1 MNFLTDQ
8 RVIVTLRSLYR
19 TAKTPAKRRDS
30 IRKHSTERDP
40 MRMNATPFRTLLALV
55 SIAAVATGCVTA
67 KPTETEAG
75 SATAAAP
82 APAVSM
88 APAVVAAVAKPDDW
102 CDRYPDSFEC
112 EDASAKAT
120 TSDDWCA
127 RYPDSFVCKDE
138 DVAEKTTTSD
148 DWCARYPDSF
158 VCQEE
163 VAAGQTS
170 TEDWCS
176 RYPDS
181 FVCKAEAPVPAI
193 SAYVV
198 QAGDHLWGI
207 SSQPK
212 VYGDPYQWPLLFKR
226 NRAEI
231 TDADLIYP
239 GQMIQ
244 IERDMSDA
252 QIQEAID
259 HARSRGA
266 WVLGVVEGS
275 DLRYL
280 QAAGSADA
288 ANATA
293 EQAAA
298 MIAQAGVDLKAAKAA
313 KGEWRI
319 LDSATGGSAV
329 PISKALKAAQKLLD
343 EGDAAEA
350 YRLAQRVS
358 ESAQLGVAQSAEQAS
373 AAPSYN

>member
-1 MNFLTDQ
+1 
-8 RVIVTLRSLYR
+8 
-19 TAKTPAKRRDS
+19 
-30 IRKHSTERDP
+30 
-40 MRMNATPFRTLLALV
+40 MRMNATPIRTLLALA
-55 SIAAVATGCVTA
+55 SIAVVATGCVTA

-112 EDASAKAT
+112 EDAAAPVT
-120 TSDDWCA
+120 APDDWCEK
-127 RYPDSFVCKDE
+127 YPTSFMCQE
-138 DVAEKTTTSD
+138 EAPAVAAPD
-148 DWCARYPDSF
+148 DWCEKYPTSF
-158 VCQEE
+158 ICQEE

-170 TEDWCS
+170 SEDWCD
-176 RYPDS
+176 RYPTS
-181 FVCKAEAPVPAI
+181 FLCQEEVPVPMI

-226 NRAEI
+226 NRADI

-280 QAAGSADA
+280 QAAGSTDA

-298 MIAQAGVDLKAAKAA
+298 MIAQAGADLKAAKAA

-329 PISKALKAAQKLLD
+329 PLRKALKAAQKLLD
-343 EGDAAEA
+343 GGDASEA

-358 ESAQLGVAQSAEQAS
+358 ESAKLGAAQSAEQAS

>member
-1 MNFLTDQ
+1 
-8 RVIVTLRSLYR
+8 
-19 TAKTPAKRRDS
+19 
-30 IRKHSTERDP
+30 
-40 MRMNATPFRTLLALV
+40 MNATPIRTLLALV

-138 DVAEKTTTSD
+138 EVAEKTTTSDDWCARYPDSFVCKDEEVAEKTTTSD

-212 VYGDPYQWPLLFKR
+212 VYSDPYQWPLLFKR

-280 QAAGSADA
+280 QAAGSTDA
-288 ANATA
+288 TNATA

-298 MIAQAGVDLKAAKAA
+298 MIAQAGADLKSAKAA

-319 LDSATGGSAV
+319 LDSAIGGSAV
-329 PISKALKAAQKLLD
+329 PISKALKVAQKLLD
-343 EGDAAEA
+343 EGDPAEA

>member
-1 MNFLTDQ
+1 
-8 RVIVTLRSLYR
+8 
-19 TAKTPAKRRDS
+19 
-30 IRKHSTERDP
+30 
-40 MRMNATPFRTLLALV
+40 MRMNATPIRTLLALV

-127 RYPDSFVCKDE
+127 RYPDSFVC
-138 DVAEKTTTSD
+138 
-148 DWCARYPDSF
+148 
-158 VCQEE
+158 QEE
-163 VAAGQTS
+163 AAAGQTS

-181 FVCKAEAPVPAI
+181 FVCKAEVPVPVI

-207 SSQPK
+207 SSQLK

-226 NRAEI
+226 NRADI
-231 TDADLIYP
+231 MDADLIYP

-244 IERDMSDA
+244 IEREMSDA

-280 QAAGSADA
+280 QAAGSTDA

-298 MIAQAGVDLKAAKAA
+298 MIAQAGADLKAAKAA

-329 PISKALKAAQKLLD
+329 PLSKALKAAQKMLD
-343 EGDAAEA
+343 DGDATEA

>member
-1 MNFLTDQ
+1 
-8 RVIVTLRSLYR
+8 
-19 TAKTPAKRRDS
+19 
-30 IRKHSTERDP
+30 
-40 MRMNATPFRTLLALV
+40 MRMNATPIRTLLALL

-127 RYPDSFVCKDE
+127 RYPDSFVC
-138 DVAEKTTTSD
+138 
-148 DWCARYPDSF
+148 
-158 VCQEE
+158 EE
-163 VAAGQTS
+163 EAAAGQTS

-181 FVCKAEAPVPAI
+181 FVCKAEAPMPVI

-231 TDADLIYP
+231 ADADLIYP

-244 IERDMSDA
+244 IEREMSDA

-280 QAAGSADA
+280 QAAGSTDA

-298 MIAQAGVDLKAAKAA
+298 MIAQAGADLKAAKAA

>member
-1 MNFLTDQ
+1 
-8 RVIVTLRSLYR
+8 
-19 TAKTPAKRRDS
+19 
-30 IRKHSTERDP
+30 
-40 MRMNATPFRTLLALV
+40 MRMNATPIRTLLALA
-55 SIAAVATGCVTA
+55 SIAVVATGCVTA

-112 EDASAKAT
+112 EDAAAPVT
-120 TSDDWCA
+120 APDDWCEK
-127 RYPDSFVCKDE
+127 YPTSFMCQE
-138 DVAEKTTTSD
+138 EAPAVAAPD
-148 DWCARYPDSF
+148 DWCEKYPTSF
-158 VCQEE
+158 ICQEE

-170 TEDWCS
+170 SEDWCD
-176 RYPDS
+176 RYPTS
-181 FVCKAEAPVPAI
+181 FLCQEEVAAGQTSSEDWCDRYPTSFLCQEEVPVPVI

-226 NRAEI
+226 NRADI

-239 GQMIQ
+239 GQMVQ

-280 QAAGSADA
+280 QAAGSTDA

-298 MIAQAGVDLKAAKAA
+298 MIAQAGADLKAAKAA

-329 PISKALKAAQKLLD
+329 PLRKALKAAQKLLD
-343 EGDAAEA
+343 GGDASEA

-358 ESAQLGVAQSAEQAS
+358 ESAKLGAAQSAEQAS

>member
-1 MNFLTDQ
+1 
-8 RVIVTLRSLYR
+8 
-19 TAKTPAKRRDS
+19 
-30 IRKHSTERDP
+30 
-40 MRMNATPFRTLLALV
+40 MNATPIRTLLALV

-112 EDASAKAT
+112 EDAAAPVTSA
-120 TSDDWCA
+120 DDWCEK
-127 RYPDSFVCKDE
+127 YPTSFICE
-138 DVAEKTTTSD
+138 
-148 DWCARYPDSF
+148 
-158 VCQEE
+158 EE

-170 TEDWCS
+170 SEDWCD
-176 RYPDS
+176 RYPTS
-181 FVCKAEAPVPAI
+181 FLCQEEVPVPVI

-226 NRAEI
+226 NRADI
-231 TDADLIYP
+231 MDADLIYP

-244 IERDMSDA
+244 IEREMSDA

-280 QAAGSADA
+280 QAAGSTDA

-298 MIAQAGVDLKAAKAA
+298 MIAQAGADLKAAKAA

>member
-1 MNFLTDQ
+1 
-8 RVIVTLRSLYR
+8 
-19 TAKTPAKRRDS
+19 
-30 IRKHSTERDP
+30 
-40 MRMNATPFRTLLALV
+40 MRMNATPIRTLLALV
-55 SIAAVATGCVTA
+55 SIAVVATGCVTA

-75 SATAAAP
+75 TATAAAP
-82 APAVSM
+82 APAVSL
-88 APAVVAAVAKPDDW
+88 APAVVASVDKPDDW

-112 EDASAKAT
+112 EDAAAPVT
-120 TSDDWCA
+120 APDDWCEK
-127 RYPDSFVCKDE
+127 YPTSFMCQEEAAAVT
-138 DVAEKTTTSD
+138 APD
-148 DWCARYPDSF
+148 DWCEKYPTSF
-158 VCQEE
+158 ICQEE

-170 TEDWCS
+170 SEDWCD
-176 RYPDS
+176 RYPTS
-181 FVCKAEAPVPAI
+181 FLCQEEAPVPVI

-226 NRAEI
+226 NRADI

-266 WVLGVVEGS
+266 WTLGVVEGS

-280 QAAGSADA
+280 QAAGSTDA

-298 MIAQAGVDLKAAKAA
+298 IIAQAGADLKAAKAA

-319 LDSATGGSAV
+319 LDSTTGGSAV
-329 PISKALKAAQKLLD
+329 PLSKALKVAQKLLD
-343 EGDAAEA
+343 GGDASEA
-350 YRLAQRVS
+350 YRLAHRVS
-358 ESAQLGVAQSAEQAS
+358 ESAQLGVAQSAGQAN

>member
-1 MNFLTDQ
+1 
-8 RVIVTLRSLYR
+8 
-19 TAKTPAKRRDS
+19 
-30 IRKHSTERDP
+30 
-40 MRMNATPFRTLLALV
+40 MRMNATPIRTLLALV

-102 CDRYPDSFEC
+102 CDRYPDSFEG
-112 EDASAKAT
+112 EDASAKA
-120 TSDDWCA
+120 
-127 RYPDSFVCKDE
+127 
-138 DVAEKTTTSD
+138 TTSD

-226 NRAEI
+226 NRADI
-231 TDADLIYP
+231 MDADLIYP

-244 IERDMSDA
+244 IEREMSDA

-280 QAAGSADA
+280 QAAGSTDA

-298 MIAQAGVDLKAAKAA
+298 MIAQAGADLKAAKAA

>member
-1 MNFLTDQ
+1 
-8 RVIVTLRSLYR
+8 
-19 TAKTPAKRRDS
+19 
-30 IRKHSTERDP
+30 
-40 MRMNATPFRTLLALV
+40 MRMNATPIRTLLALV

-127 RYPDSFVCKDE
+127 RYPDSFVC
-138 DVAEKTTTSD
+138 
-148 DWCARYPDSF
+148 
-158 VCQEE
+158 QEE
-163 VAAGQTS
+163 AAAGQTS

-181 FVCKAEAPVPAI
+181 FVCKAEVPVPVI

-226 NRAEI
+226 NRADI
-231 TDADLIYP
+231 MDADLIYP

-244 IERDMSDA
+244 IEREMSDA

-280 QAAGSADA
+280 QAAGSTDA

-298 MIAQAGVDLKAAKAA
+298 MIAQAGADLKAAKAA

-358 ESAQLGVAQSAEQAS
+358 ESAQLGLAQSAEQAS

>member
-1 MNFLTDQ
+1 
-8 RVIVTLRSLYR
+8 
-19 TAKTPAKRRDS
+19 
-30 IRKHSTERDP
+30 
-40 MRMNATPFRTLLALV
+40 MRMNATPIRTLLALV

-127 RYPDSFVCKDE
+127 RYPDSFVC
-138 DVAEKTTTSD
+138 
-148 DWCARYPDSF
+148 
-158 VCQEE
+158 QEE

-212 VYGDPYQWPLLFKR
+212 VYSDPYQWPLLFKR

-280 QAAGSADA
+280 QAAGSTDA
-288 ANATA
+288 TNATA

-298 MIAQAGVDLKAAKAA
+298 MIAQAGADLKSAKAA

-319 LDSATGGSAV
+319 LDSAIGGSAV
-329 PISKALKAAQKLLD
+329 PISKALKVAQKLLD

-373 AAPSYN
+373 ATPSYN

>member
-1 MNFLTDQ
+1 
-8 RVIVTLRSLYR
+8 
-19 TAKTPAKRRDS
+19 
-30 IRKHSTERDP
+30 
-40 MRMNATPFRTLLALV
+40 MRMNATPIRTLLALV

-127 RYPDSFVCKDE
+127 RYPDSFVC
-138 DVAEKTTTSD
+138 
-148 DWCARYPDSF
+148 
-158 VCQEE
+158 QEE
-163 VAAGQTS
+163 AAAGQTS

-181 FVCKAEAPVPAI
+181 FVCKAEVPMPVI

-226 NRAEI
+226 NRADI
-231 TDADLIYP
+231 MDADLIYP

-244 IERDMSDA
+244 IEREMSDA

-280 QAAGSADA
+280 QAAGSTDA

-298 MIAQAGVDLKAAKAA
+298 MIAQAGADLKAAKAA

>member
-1 MNFLTDQ
+1 
-8 RVIVTLRSLYR
+8 
-19 TAKTPAKRRDS
+19 
-30 IRKHSTERDP
+30 
-40 MRMNATPFRTLLALV
+40 MRMNATPIRTLLALV

-127 RYPDSFVCKDE
+127 RYPDSFVC
-138 DVAEKTTTSD
+138 
-148 DWCARYPDSF
+148 
-158 VCQEE
+158 QEE

-212 VYGDPYQWPLLFKR
+212 VYSDPYQWPLLFKR

-280 QAAGSADA
+280 QAAGSTDA
-288 ANATA
+288 TNATA

-298 MIAQAGVDLKAAKAA
+298 MIAQAGADLKSAKAA

-319 LDSATGGSAV
+319 LDSAIGGSAV
-329 PISKALKAAQKLLD
+329 PISKALKVAQKLLD

-358 ESAQLGVAQSAEQAS
+358 ESAQLGVAQSAEHAS

>member
-1 MNFLTDQ
+1 
-8 RVIVTLRSLYR
+8 
-19 TAKTPAKRRDS
+19 
-30 IRKHSTERDP
+30 
-40 MRMNATPFRTLLALV
+40 MRMNATPIRTLLALV

-88 APAVVAAVAKPDDW
+88 APAVVASVDKPDDW

-138 DVAEKTTTSD
+138 EVAEKTTTSD

-226 NRAEI
+226 NRADI

-244 IERDMSDA
+244 IERDMSNA

-266 WVLGVVEGS
+266 WALGVIEGS

-280 QAAGSADA
+280 QAAGSTDA

-298 MIAQAGVDLKAAKAA
+298 MIAQAGADLKAAKAA

-329 PISKALKAAQKLLD
+329 PLSKALKVAQKLLD
-343 EGDAAEA
+343 GGDASEA
-350 YRLAQRVS
+350 YRLAHRVS
-358 ESAQLGVAQSAEQAS
+358 ESAQLGVAQSAGQAN

>member
-1 MNFLTDQ
+1 
-8 RVIVTLRSLYR
+8 
-19 TAKTPAKRRDS
+19 
-30 IRKHSTERDP
+30 
-40 MRMNATPFRTLLALV
+40 MRMNATPIRTLLALV

-127 RYPDSFVCKDE
+127 RYPDSFVC
-138 DVAEKTTTSD
+138 
-148 DWCARYPDSF
+148 
-158 VCQEE
+158 EE
-163 VAAGQTS
+163 EAAAGQTS

-181 FVCKAEAPVPAI
+181 FVCKAEAPMPVI

-207 SSQPK
+207 SSQQT

-231 TDADLIYP
+231 ADADLIYP

-244 IERDMSDA
+244 IEREMSDA

-280 QAAGSADA
+280 QAAGSTDA

-298 MIAQAGVDLKAAKAA
+298 MIAQAGADLKAAKAA

>member
-1 MNFLTDQ
+1 
-8 RVIVTLRSLYR
+8 
-19 TAKTPAKRRDS
+19 
-30 IRKHSTERDP
+30 
-40 MRMNATPFRTLLALV
+40 MRMNATPFRTLLTLV

-67 KPTETEAG
+67 KPNETEAG

-82 APAVSM
+82 APAVAM
-88 APAVVAAVAKPDDW
+88 APAVVAAVDKPDDW

-127 RYPDSFVCKDE
+127 RYPDSFVCKD
-138 DVAEKTTTSD
+138 
-148 DWCARYPDSF
+148 
-158 VCQEE
+158 
-163 VAAGQTS
+163 
-170 TEDWCS
+170 
-176 RYPDS
+176 
-181 FVCKAEAPVPAI
+181 EAPVPAI

-226 NRAEI
+226 NRPDI

-244 IERDMSDA
+244 IERDLSDF

-266 WVLGVVEGS
+266 WALGVIEGS

-280 QAAGSADA
+280 QATGAADA
-288 ANATA
+288 SNATA
-293 EQAAA
+293 EQAAT
-298 MIAQAGVDLKAAKAA
+298 MIAQAGDDVKAANAA
-313 KGEWRI
+313 SGVWRI
-319 LDSATGGSAV
+319 LDSATGGKAV
-329 PISKALKAAQKLLD
+329 PLTKALKVAQKKLD
-343 EGDAAEA
+343 EGDAPEA

-358 ESAQLGVAQSAEQAS
+358 EAAQLGVAQAAEQAN

>member
-1 MNFLTDQ
+1 
-8 RVIVTLRSLYR
+8 
-19 TAKTPAKRRDS
+19 
-30 IRKHSTERDP
+30 
-40 MRMNATPFRTLLALV
+40 MRMNATPIRTLLALV

-127 RYPDSFVCKDE
+127 RYPDSFVC
-138 DVAEKTTTSD
+138 
-148 DWCARYPDSF
+148 
-158 VCQEE
+158 EE
-163 VAAGQTS
+163 EAAAGQTS

-226 NRAEI
+226 NRADI
-231 TDADLIYP
+231 MDADLIYP

-244 IERDMSDA
+244 IEREMSDA

-280 QAAGSADA
+280 QAAGSTDA

-298 MIAQAGVDLKAAKAA
+298 MIAQAGADLKAAKAA

>member
-1 MNFLTDQ
+1 
-8 RVIVTLRSLYR
+8 
-19 TAKTPAKRRDS
+19 
-30 IRKHSTERDP
+30 
-40 MRMNATPFRTLLALV
+40 MRMNATPIRTLLALV

-112 EDASAKAT
+112 EDASAKTT

-138 DVAEKTTTSD
+138 EVAEKTTTSD

-280 QAAGSADA
+280 QAAGSTDA
-288 ANATA
+288 TNATA

-298 MIAQAGVDLKAAKAA
+298 MIAQAGVDLKSAKAA

-329 PISKALKAAQKLLD
+329 PISKALKVAQKLLD

-358 ESAQLGVAQSAEQAS
+358 ESAQLGAAQSAEQAS

>member
-1 MNFLTDQ
+1 
-8 RVIVTLRSLYR
+8 
-19 TAKTPAKRRDS
+19 
-30 IRKHSTERDP
+30 
-40 MRMNATPFRTLLALV
+40 MRMNATPIRTLLALV
-55 SIAAVATGCVTA
+55 SIAVVATGCVTA

-82 APAVSM
+82 APAVSL
-88 APAVVAAVAKPDDW
+88 APAVVASVDKPDDW

-112 EDASAKAT
+112 EDAAAPVT
-120 TSDDWCA
+120 APDDWCEK
-127 RYPDSFVCKDE
+127 YPTSFMCQEEAAAVT
-138 DVAEKTTTSD
+138 APD
-148 DWCARYPDSF
+148 DWCEKYPTSF
-158 VCQEE
+158 ICQEE

-170 TEDWCS
+170 SEEWCD
-176 RYPDS
+176 RYPTS
-181 FVCKAEAPVPAI
+181 FLCQEEAPVPVI

-226 NRAEI
+226 NRADI

-244 IERDMSDA
+244 IEREMSDA

-280 QAAGSADA
+280 QAAGSTDA

-298 MIAQAGVDLKAAKAA
+298 MIAQAGADLKVAKAA

-329 PISKALKAAQKLLD
+329 PLSKALKAAQKLLD
-343 EGDAAEA
+343 GDDASEA
-350 YRLAQRVS
+350 YRLAHRVS
-358 ESAQLGVAQSAEQAS
+358 ESAQLGAAQSAEQAS

>member
-1 MNFLTDQ
+1 M
-8 RVIVTLRSLYR
+8 
-19 TAKTPAKRRDS
+19 
-30 IRKHSTERDP
+30 
-40 MRMNATPFRTLLALV
+40 
-55 SIAAVATGCVTA
+55 
-67 KPTETEAG
+67 
-75 SATAAAP
+75 
-82 APAVSM
+82 
-88 APAVVAAVAKPDDW
+88 
-102 CDRYPDSFEC
+102 
-112 EDASAKAT
+112 
-120 TSDDWCA
+120 
-127 RYPDSFVCKDE
+127 
-138 DVAEKTTTSD
+138 
-148 DWCARYPDSF
+148 
-158 VCQEE
+158 
-163 VAAGQTS
+163 AAGQTS

-212 VYGDPYQWPLLFKR
+212 VYSDPYQWPLLFKR

-280 QAAGSADA
+280 QAAGSTDA
-288 ANATA
+288 TNATA

-298 MIAQAGVDLKAAKAA
+298 MIAQAGADLKSAKAA

-319 LDSATGGSAV
+319 LDSAIGGSAV
-329 PISKALKAAQKLLD
+329 PISKALKVAQKLLD
-343 EGDAAEA
+343 EGDPAEA

>member
-1 MNFLTDQ
+1 
-8 RVIVTLRSLYR
+8 
-19 TAKTPAKRRDS
+19 
-30 IRKHSTERDP
+30 
-40 MRMNATPFRTLLALV
+40 MRMNATPIRTLLALA
-55 SIAAVATGCVTA
+55 SIAVVATGCVTA

-112 EDASAKAT
+112 EDAAAPVT
-120 TSDDWCA
+120 APDDWCEK
-127 RYPDSFVCKDE
+127 YPTSFMCQE
-138 DVAEKTTTSD
+138 EAPAVAAPD
-148 DWCARYPDSF
+148 DWCEKYPTSF
-158 VCQEE
+158 ICQEE

-170 TEDWCS
+170 SEDWCD
-176 RYPDS
+176 RYPTS
-181 FVCKAEAPVPAI
+181 FLCQEEVPVPVI

-226 NRAEI
+226 NRADI

-280 QAAGSADA
+280 QVAGSTDA

-298 MIAQAGVDLKAAKAA
+298 MIAQAGADLKAAKAA

-329 PISKALKAAQKLLD
+329 PLSKALKAAQKLLD
-343 EGDAAEA
+343 GGDASEA

-358 ESAQLGVAQSAEQAS
+358 ESAKLGAAQSAEQAS
-373 AAPSYN
+373 AAPTYN

>member
-1 MNFLTDQ
+1 
-8 RVIVTLRSLYR
+8 
-19 TAKTPAKRRDS
+19 
-30 IRKHSTERDP
+30 
-40 MRMNATPFRTLLALV
+40 MRMNATPIRTLLALV
-55 SIAAVATGCVTA
+55 SIAVVATGCVTA

-82 APAVSM
+82 APAVSL
-88 APAVVAAVAKPDDW
+88 APAVVASVDKPDDW

-112 EDASAKAT
+112 EDAAAPVT
-120 TSDDWCA
+120 APDDWCEK
-127 RYPDSFVCKDE
+127 YPTSFMCQE
-138 DVAEKTTTSD
+138 EAPAAAAPD
-148 DWCARYPDSF
+148 DWCEKYPTSF
-158 VCQEE
+158 ICQEE

-170 TEDWCS
+170 SEDWCD
-176 RYPDS
+176 RYPTS
-181 FVCKAEAPVPAI
+181 FLCQEEVPVPMI

-226 NRAEI
+226 NRADI

-280 QAAGSADA
+280 QAAGSTDA

-298 MIAQAGVDLKAAKAA
+298 MIAQAGADLKAAKAA

-329 PISKALKAAQKLLD
+329 PLSKALKAAQKLLD
-343 EGDAAEA
+343 GGDASEA

-358 ESAQLGVAQSAEQAS
+358 ESAKLGAAQSAEQAS
-373 AAPSYN
+373 AAPTYN

>member
-1 MNFLTDQ
+1 
-8 RVIVTLRSLYR
+8 
-19 TAKTPAKRRDS
+19 
-30 IRKHSTERDP
+30 
-40 MRMNATPFRTLLALV
+40 MRMNATPIRTLLALV

-127 RYPDSFVCKDE
+127 RYPDSFVCNDE
-138 DVAEKTTTSD
+138 EVAEKTTTSG
-148 DWCARYPDSF
+148 DWCARHPDSF

-280 QAAGSADA
+280 QAAGSTDA
-288 ANATA
+288 TNATA

-298 MIAQAGVDLKAAKAA
+298 MIAQAGADLKAAKAA

-329 PISKALKAAQKLLD
+329 PISKALKVAQKLLD

-373 AAPSYN
+373 AAPSFN

>member
-1 MNFLTDQ
+1 
-8 RVIVTLRSLYR
+8 
-19 TAKTPAKRRDS
+19 
-30 IRKHSTERDP
+30 
-40 MRMNATPFRTLLALV
+40 MRMNATPIRTLLALV

-127 RYPDSFVCKDE
+127 RYPDSFVC
-138 DVAEKTTTSD
+138 
-148 DWCARYPDSF
+148 
-158 VCQEE
+158 QEE
-163 VAAGQTS
+163 AAAGQTS

-181 FVCKAEAPVPAI
+181 FVCKAEVPMPVI

-231 TDADLIYP
+231 ADADLIYP

-244 IERDMSDA
+244 IEREMSDA

-280 QAAGSADA
+280 QAAGSTDA

-298 MIAQAGVDLKAAKAA
+298 MIAQAGADLKAAKAA

-358 ESAQLGVAQSAEQAS
+358 ESAQLGVAQSVEQAS

>member
-1 MNFLTDQ
+1 
-8 RVIVTLRSLYR
+8 
-19 TAKTPAKRRDS
+19 
-30 IRKHSTERDP
+30 
-40 MRMNATPFRTLLALV
+40 MRMNATPIRTLLALV

-127 RYPDSFVCKDE
+127 RYPDSFVC
-138 DVAEKTTTSD
+138 
-148 DWCARYPDSF
+148 
-158 VCQEE
+158 QEE

-170 TEDWCS
+170 AEDWCS

-181 FVCKAEAPVPAI
+181 FVCEADAPVPAI

-226 NRAEI
+226 NRADI
-231 TDADLIYP
+231 MDADLIYP

-244 IERDMSDA
+244 IEREMSDA

-280 QAAGSADA
+280 QAAGSTDA

-298 MIAQAGVDLKAAKAA
+298 MIAQAGADLKAAKAA

>member
-1 MNFLTDQ
+1 
-8 RVIVTLRSLYR
+8 
-19 TAKTPAKRRDS
+19 
-30 IRKHSTERDP
+30 
-40 MRMNATPFRTLLALV
+40 MRMNATPIRTLLALV

-127 RYPDSFVCKDE
+127 RYPDSFVC
-138 DVAEKTTTSD
+138 
-148 DWCARYPDSF
+148 
-158 VCQEE
+158 EE
-163 VAAGQTS
+163 EAAAGQTS

-181 FVCKAEAPVPAI
+181 FVCKAEAPMPVI

-231 TDADLIYP
+231 ADADLIYP

-244 IERDMSDA
+244 IEREMSDA

-280 QAAGSADA
+280 QAAGSTDA

-298 MIAQAGVDLKAAKAA
+298 MIAQAGADLKAAKAA